1 MSVALDT
8 TTTEPDKT
16 AFDAE
21 FETDAPEQTAGDE
34 EICNLT
40 CNAAVTIF

>member
-16 AFDAE
+16 EFDA
-21 FETDAPEQTAGDE
+21 DAPERTASDE

-40 CNAAVTIF
+40 CSAAVTIF